1 MNGHVDNCTQVEQ
14 EEPCGIGPE
23 EPLWPGPTASSTT
36 GINNNLQKFFHFL
49 QSALPLALVE
59 EKHKNTGI

>member
-1 MNGHVDNCTQVEQ
+1 MLTTVLKLSKRNHVVLALRSL
-14 EEPCGIGPE
+14 CG
-23 EPLWPGPTASSTT
+23 PGPTASSTT

-59 EKHKNTGI
+59 ENHKNTGIWK